1 MTNGATNPMLTHQQ
15 ATSATSFLS
24 VLSTVGRPS
33 QATNANNP
41 GSDQQSD
48 ADAATAQQQSRDAA
62 QDTVPAQKPGVPLAA
77 PFTDVAG
84 TNLTILP
91 VGRFHAVLST
101 ANASSPVAGKSAKDQ
116 QATDSST
123 SQPSNA
129 VTDNTQPVPVPVVAT
144 DIPAAT
150 TQSLAQSIAA
160 IPAVATGTADAAA
173 FNMPAAG
180 NLVAQSTDPQ
190 PSVDTT
196 PAKIADATEQQ
207 APSVSIPIASTQ
219 PIAADSATT
228 TEPRANK
235 TENAPQTDASPAP
248 ALPTQAIAQNTNAQ
262 QSKDTSNSDAAGNA
276 SQGGTA
282 TPVRNSNDRSFFLP
296 AAPGV
301 FGVQA
306 QNANQA
312 SSDDSKTSE
321 STDNAKAS
329 GTDAAAATQST
340 NAAQN
345 AAAQAALVS
354 GVVLPAPQPLPN
366 VNFAATTG
374 FSLQASNKGSDSKV
388 TDAGS
393 TSTANGTS
401 STKNSSAQDSNSTP
415 AAQTGGS
422 ANTQHA
428 QADPSQN
435 VAIAPKAMD
444 AVVVPTSPVHVAS
457 QPLGTTGSDGKQHSA
472 DVPSA
477 TLPAAGEGLETAGSS
492 GVNAAKLIQTL
503 SETQMHVGMRSAEF
517 GDISIRT
524 AISQQ
529 QMVAQ
534 ITVDHGDLGR
544 AIAQHLPAAQSKL
557 GDDLGLRAAIEVT
570 QSGTGFSNEGG
581 NAQQDQRSFARP
593 LEVAGVLSTAETQSL
608 TPRTAV
614 EAENADRLDIR
625 A

>member
-15 ATSATSFLS
+15 PASATSFLS
-24 VLSTVGRPS
+24 VLSTVRQPS
-33 QATNANNP
+33 QAINANNS
-41 GSDQQSD
+41 GSDQQND
-48 ADAATAQQQSRDAA
+48 ADAATAQQQSQDAA
-62 QDTVPAQKPGVPLAA
+62 QDTVPAPKPGVTLAA

-101 ANASSPVAGKSAKDQ
+101 ANATSPVAGKSAKDQ
-116 QATDSST
+116 PTTVPSTAQPATSVADN
-123 SQPSNA
+123 SQPI
-129 VTDNTQPVPVPVVAT
+129 PVPVVAT

-150 TQSLAQSIAA
+150 AQAATQSIAA
-160 IPAVATGTADAAA
+160 IPAGATATATAPAV
-173 FNMPAAG
+173 NMPVAG
-180 NLVAQSTDPQ
+180 NLAAQSTDRPQ

-196 PAKIADATEQQ
+196 PGTTADATEQQ
-207 APSVSIPIASTQ
+207 TLTASTPVASTQ
-219 PIAADSATT
+219 PISADAATR
-228 TEPRANK
+228 TEPQANK
-235 TENAPQTDASPAP
+235 TENATQTDASPAP
-248 ALPTQAIAQNTNAQ
+248 ALPFQPTPQDANAQ
-262 QSKDTSNSDAAGNA
+262 QSNGASNSDPASNPSPAAA
-276 SQGGTA
+276 A
-282 TPVRNSNDRSFFLP
+282 APVRNSNERSFFLP

-301 FGVQA
+301 FGIQA
-306 QNANQA
+306 QDAHQA
-312 SSDDSKTSE
+312 SSDDSKTTD
-321 STDNAKAS
+321 STGNTNTS
-329 GTDAAAATQST
+329 GADAAPATQSA

-345 AAAQAALVS
+345 AAAQATLVS

-374 FSLQASNKGSDSKV
+374 LSLQASNKATDGKV
-388 TDAGS
+388 TDVGS
-393 TSTANGTS
+393 MGTANGTS

-415 AAQTGGS
+415 ATQAQSS

-435 VAIAPKAMD
+435 VVITPKAMD
-444 AVVVPTSPVHVAS
+444 AVAVPTAPVHVAA
-457 QPLGTTGSDGKQHSA
+457 QATTGTDGKQHSA
-472 DVPSA
+472 DVPTS

-544 AIAQHLPAAQSKL
+544 AIAQHLPAAQTKL

-570 QSGTGFSNEGG
+570 QTGTGFSNERG

-614 EAENADRLDIR
+614 DAEIADRLDIR